1 MTRKQLIKLNNKIV
15 KRLGIL
21 RLNNIQFQVTFNT
34 NINIINITVFKKDL
48 DNSSFWI
55 NEYSNIYDV
64 QEQIEDVLLAIESDN
79 YDNFVIANEKSL

>member
-1 MTRKQLIKLNNKIV
+1 MTRKQLIKLNNKII

-21 RLNNIQFQVTFNT
+21 RLNNIQFHVTFNT
-34 NINIINITVFKKDL
+34 NINIINITVFKKDFN
-48 DNSSFWI
+48 NSSFWI